1 MSEQLVARFIDALGR
16 LERDRDVA
24 TIAGLFGEDAR
35 IANVIM
41 PDPVVG
47 PAGARSFWSMYRDT
61 FGTIASHFDNVFVC
75 GDKAALEWTARGT
88 GHRGQPIR
96 YRGVSILEMSGDR
109 LSRFTAYFDPAD
121 LGAQLGRHIAAD
133 EARR

>member
-1 MSEQLVARFIDALGR
+1 MSEQLVARFIEALGR
-16 LERDRDVA
+16 LERDREVG
-24 TIAGLFGEDAR
+24 TIAELFGDDAR

-41 PDPVVG
+41 PDPVIG
-47 PAGARSFWSMYRDT
+47 SAGARSFWSMYRDT

-96 YRGVSILEMSGDR
+96 YRGVSILEMQGDR

>member
-1 MSEQLVARFIDALGR
+1 MSEQMVSRFIDALGR
-16 LERDRDVA
+16 LERDRDVG

-75 GDKAALEWTARGT
+75 GNKAALEWSAHGT

-96 YRGVSILEMSGDR
+96 YRGVSILEMADDR
-109 LSRFTAYFDPAD
+109 ISRFTAYFDPAD
-121 LGAQLGRHIAAD
+121 LGAQLGRQIVAD
-133 EARR
+133 EATR